1 MKDAADYLIHIRALI
16 IEHPQ
21 VLHWSI
27 MREETQGKLGLF
39 RYRLTLRDGS
49 RLEMFERFVVR
60 EGQAQVAKYSF
71 HWQDTE
77 GQLRQRWDNAAHH
90 PEVPTHPYHVH
101 QGAEEKVLAHRPIG
115 AEEVLDII
123 AREVAGEAGVI

>member
-1 MKDAADYLIHIRALI
+1 MKDAADYLAQIRALI
-16 IEHPQ
+16 IENPK

-27 MREETQGKLGLF
+27 VREEAQGNLGLL

-71 HWQDTE
+71 HWQDAE

-90 PEVPTHPYHVH
+90 PEVLTHPHHVH
-101 QGAEEKVLAHRPIG
+101 RGAEEKVLAHKSTG
-115 AEEVLDII
+115 AEEVLGII
-123 AREVAGEAGVI
+123 AREVAGGEGAI